1 MFFAIA
7 LIVLGLGLTML
18 CVSAAM
24 VAGRSKSVVWE
35 RPAQLSAAE
44 LRASF
49 NVADTNRLWMGV
61 LQVIDDIEREAL
73 DGAQKSVANHGICA
87 SCVGGTEFL
96 ERLRDRMILER
107 EAAIKQPV
115 PTAK

>member
-1 MFFAIA
+1 MFFTIVAI
-7 LIVLGLGLTML
+7 LLGLGLIVVLGLRLTSHVANVVVETPAKL
-18 CVSAAM
+18 SQPELQAA
-24 VAGRSKSVVWE
+24 
-35 RPAQLSAAE
+35 
-44 LRASF
+44 F

-73 DGAQKSVANHGICA
+73 DAAQKSVANHGICA

-107 EAAIKQPV
+107 EAAIKQPA
-115 PTAK
+115 PGAK